1 MSHIG
6 NDAVIDAQRDALD
19 EEEEFQNHLD
29 QCGACPQC
37 EAYEDSFLIQADIGK
52 YDRYIGIMMALNNMS
67 LQIMVVEARASG
79 QTVEAVEARGMVEKY
94 KAILEDLQ
102 TKHKQIIGEF
112 NKPESLKT
120 VQKLWL
126 EYNSLSNQF
135 KQSAYR
141 SVQKD
146 AV

>member
-1 MSHIG
+1 M
-6 NDAVIDAQRDALD
+6 NDAM
-19 EEEEFQNHLD
+19 EEHFEG
-29 QCGACPQC
+29 CGACPRC
-37 EAYEDSFLIQADIGK
+37 EAYEDSFLIQEDIGK

-67 LQIMVVEARASG
+67 LQIMVVEAKASG

-94 KAILEDLQ
+94 KAMYEELQ

-112 NKPESLKT
+112 NKPESLKGA
-120 VQKLWL
+120 QRLWL
-126 EYNSLSNQF
+126 GYNSLSNSF
-135 KQSAYR
+135 KQIAYR

>member
-1 MSHIG
+1 M
-6 NDAVIDAQRDALD
+6 NDAM
-19 EEEEFQNHLD
+19 EEHFEE
-29 QCGACPQC
+29 CGACPQC
-37 EAYEDSFLIQADIGK
+37 EAYEDSFLIQADTGK

-67 LQIMVVEARASG
+67 LPIRVVAARASG

-112 NKPESLKT
+112 NKPESLKA